1 MNLNDYLTR
10 ISYSAPLRVDLATLN
25 GLIEAH
31 VRAVPFENLDIYA
44 ERPVE
49 WSLDAAYD
57 EIVTRK
63 QGGWCFEMNTLFE
76 WVLSE
81 IGFDVTRLSG
91 GVRREK
97 AGDVAL
103 GNHLCL
109 MVSLDRDYLVDV
121 GFGGSQISAIALEE
135 AETLHRPLR
144 MALLDAGD
152 GYWRGVVW
160 IWCVLRA
167 NRFAY
172 AVTDCRLIILN
183 DFFPYTIR
191 SVPPDEI
198 EYVVVQTIDG
208 NEGSIFLRPF
218 VYTFRLHLFGSVMPR
233 KIMNAS
239 DIHTAAK
246 HLNALLA
253 QKQKN
258 VAQEEQIAQSEQSE
272 TSKPPETEEEKAARQ
287 GLFRTWG

>member
-1 MNLNDYLTR
+1 MNLTDYLNR
-10 ISYSAPLRVDLATLN
+10 INYSAPLRVDLATLN

-49 WSLDAAYD
+49 WSLEAAYD

-97 AGDVAL
+97 AGDIAL

-109 MVSLDRDYLVDV
+109 LVSLDRDYLVDV

-152 GYWRGVVW
+152 GYWRMHEGGW
-160 IWCVLRA
+160 RSAMSYDFRA
-167 NRFAY
+167 EPG
-172 AVTDCRLIILN
+172 D
-183 DFFPYTIR
+183 
-191 SVPPDEI
+191 
-198 EYVVVQTIDG
+198 
-208 NEGSIFLRPF
+208 
-218 VYTFRLHLFGSVMPR
+218 
-233 KIMNAS
+233 
-239 DIHTAAK
+239 
-246 HLNALLA
+246 NALLQRQHDVQVEDPNSIFRKTMTA
-253 QKQKN
+253 KIRRGRSYHTLRGQMLETNHPGSKEAPRIIVSVDEMRTVLRDLFGLEEPDLERLWPMLTARRKQMFPRSD
-258 VAQEEQIAQSEQSE
+258 A
-272 TSKPPETEEEKAARQ
+272 
-287 GLFRTWG
+287 